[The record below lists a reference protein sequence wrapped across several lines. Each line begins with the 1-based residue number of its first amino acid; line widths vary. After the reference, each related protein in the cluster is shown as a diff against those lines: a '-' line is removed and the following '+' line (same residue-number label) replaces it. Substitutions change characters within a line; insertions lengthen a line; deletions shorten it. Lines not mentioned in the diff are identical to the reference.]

1 MLRSNVLESMKPKY
15 STSRIEWVRTPH
27 PVVALN
33 AALHHWVQ
41 AVHSALSQG
50 VRAIADAH
58 RRDFYEI
65 EIGNRWFYI
74 HVAERIERV
83 FVIAAG
89 NSSNLTPQAEILSVA
104 ANQ

>member
-1 MLRSNVLESMKPKY
+1 MLRSNVLESMKANY
-15 STSRIEWVRTPH
+15 SASRIEWLKTTHR
-27 PVVALN
+27 VVAVN
-33 AALHHWVQ
+33 AALHHWVF

-50 VRAIADAH
+50 VRAIVDAH

-89 NSSNLTPQAEILSVA
+89 KTSTPSLESEILSA
-104 ANQ
+104 AAVQ

>member
-1 MLRSNVLESMKPKY
+1 MKTKY
-15 STSRIEWVRTPH
+15 STSRIEWLRTTH
-27 PVVALN
+27 PVVAVN
-33 AALHHWVQ
+33 AALHHWVH

-83 FVIAAG
+83 FVITAG
-89 NSSNLTPQAEILSVA
+89 NSPILTPQTEILSAAVA
-104 ANQ
+104 Q

>member
-1 MLRSNVLESMKPKY
+1 MKAKY
-15 STSRIEWVRTPH
+15 STSRIEWLKTTH
-27 PVVALN
+27 PVVAVN
-33 AALHHWVQ
+33 AALHHWVH
-41 AVHSALSQG
+41 AVHSALSHG

-89 NSSNLTPQAEILSVA
+89 NTSDSSSHSEILSA
-104 ANQ
+104 AAAQ